1 MNGVFLCLFGKA
13 SYSIFDEPCAYAQE
27 RLHEEDFYVF
37 TFACECVYI
46 MFTMELGA
54 NQEKVILDYSHN
66 Y

>member
-13 SYSIFDEPCAYAQE
+13 SCGLFDEPYGYAQE
-27 RLHEEDFYVF
+27 RLHEENFYVF

-46 MFTMELGA
+46 LFTTELGD
-54 NQEKVILDYSHN
+54 NQEKVILDHSHN